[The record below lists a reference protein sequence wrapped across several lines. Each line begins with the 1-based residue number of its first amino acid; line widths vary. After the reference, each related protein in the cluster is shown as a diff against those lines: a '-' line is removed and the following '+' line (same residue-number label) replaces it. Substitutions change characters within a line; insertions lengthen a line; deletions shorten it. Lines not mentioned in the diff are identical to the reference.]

1 VLTLAQKFWATLI
14 VGKKER
20 KEKEKCFPEKIQT
33 KLPTRDDRLVLS
45 AFFAIRSYP
54 VFENYIRSESC
65 FGWNHTI
72 RIRKLSESVLW
83 CTPYILCILV
93 SISLSFVFFV
103 FTPEARKV
111 SGIVFHLPG
120 VQTPCRVSSQI
131 LVLRLPQLLHGPT
144 QNSKDLEKSTNSCDP
159 LARKAIGG
167 PKEPEMNMDLD
178 INPADLQLFYRFRLT
193 LDFIISD

>member
-1 VLTLAQKFWATLI
+1 MLFLLS
-14 VGKKER
+14 
-20 KEKEKCFPEKIQT
+20 
-33 KLPTRDDRLVLS
+33 DRILFLK
-45 AFFAIRSYP
+45 
-54 VFENYIRSESC
+54 NYIRSESC